1 MLFFV
6 LGNHP
11 EISLAEIL
19 AVLGPV
25 EYRLINQQTLIITQ
39 DLAIEPQILIRR
51 LGGTIKLGKIKQTI
65 KHWQPQTVVPIVTD
79 LLSAYQG
86 KVKFGF
92 SVYGAPK
99 LNLKPLAM
107 ELKKEL
113 KTQSLNSRWVTSR
126 DQALSSVVVEQN
138 KLIEQGADIV
148 IIKDNDSYLIGKTWA
163 VQAFKELSAR
173 DYGRPARD
181 DHSGMLPPK
190 LAQIMLNLSGAKFNQ
205 VVLDPFCGSGTVLAE
220 ALLMGFQQVQG
231 TDISAKAVKDTET
244 NLAWL
249 KKNQPQ
255 IGNYLVRL
263 VDARKLLQIIPAKSI
278 DVIVTEPYLGP
289 QRGRID
295 YKTTVVELMD
305 LYSQALLAM
314 AQVLKPQGRVVM
326 IWSVIQNRP
335 LLLQPKDFTIIKS
348 HNNQTARGL
357 LYSRPGQKIKREIII
372 LQKK

>member
-25 EYRLINQQTLIITQ
+25 EYRLINHQILLITK
-39 DLAIEPQILIRR
+39 DLTIEPQILIRR
-51 LGGTIKLGKIKQTI
+51 LGGTIKLGQIKQTI
-65 KHWQPQTVVPIVTD
+65 KQWQPQTVGPIVAD
-79 LLSAYQG
+79 LLTDYQG

-92 SVYGAPK
+92 SVYGHTK

-113 KTQSLNSRWVTSR
+113 KTKSLNSRWVTSR

-181 DHSGMLPPK
+181 DHSGLLPPK
-190 LAQIMLNLSGAKFNQ
+190 LAQIMINLSGAKFNQ
-205 VVLDPFCGSGTVLAE
+205 ILLDPFCGSGTVLAE

-231 TDISAKAVKDTET
+231 TDLSAKAIKDTQT

-249 KKNQPQ
+249 KKDQPQ
-255 IGNYLVRL
+255 IGIYKIQLADV
-263 VDARKLLQIIPAKSI
+263 RKLSQTIPAKSI

-295 YKTTVVELMD
+295 YQSIVTELMD
-305 LYSQALLAM
+305 LYSPALTAM

-326 IWSVIQNRP
+326 IWPVIQNR
-335 LLLQPKDFTIIKS
+335 LLPLQPKDFTIIKPAGS
-348 HNNQTARGL
+348 QTVRGL